1 MFRAA
6 PLSSSQSSAPARL
19 EGGQVRQSM
28 SRVITGWVFGS
39 IFFQLSGGAVYAS
52 FARQLGISEGVFG
65 FLAGVMPLMGFL
77 QLWAARMLEGR
88 VGARA
93 MMLWAG
99 LIGRSLWVVA
109 AALPLLHKAAP
120 MILPRAAL
128 VPAFVGIVVVSAA
141 FQAFTGPSF
150 FVWMSALVP
159 GRVGPSFWAKRHQ
172 IGTVAGIGSVL
183 LGGWLADQGGA
194 VKAWSGGAIS
204 PLLLYSAILIGA
216 AICGVLDIAAFFGVR
231 EPRAEAKTEALPP
244 LLESFKAP
252 LRERQVRNYLA
263 FTILATVGFAT
274 TGPMTTLFCLEQ
286 LDLSRTQTGLVLT
299 IGPLL
304 GIALA
309 APMWGRIAKAHGT
322 RPMLR
327 FASVF
332 MISVP
337 IAWLLATP
345 QSIWPVAVLIALS
358 GVVVTAYEI
367 SNLNFMTRACPQLSR
382 GSLTALLSLCGGTTF
397 AFTST
402 LAGMVVQHLHEWHA
416 QFAGKTFT
424 GFHVIFAF
432 SLLPRL
438 LNAFWL
444 APKLQEDDAT
454 PTREAMLE
462 VGANSVL
469 VLRERATRL
478 FGREE

>member
-6 PLSSSQSSAPARL
+6 SLSSSESSAPARL
-19 EGGQVRQSM
+19 EGEQVRLSM

-39 IFFQLSGGAVYAS
+39 IFFQLSGGPVYAS
-52 FARQLGISEGVFG
+52 FARQLGINEATFG
-65 FLAGVMPLMGFL
+65 FLAGIMPLMGFL
-77 QLWAARMLEGR
+77 QLWAARLLEGR

-99 LIGRSLWVVA
+99 LIGRSLWIVA

-120 MILPRAAL
+120 GMLPRVAL

-172 IGTVAGIGSVL
+172 MGTVAGIGAVL
-183 LGGWLADQGGA
+183 VGGWLADQGGA

-204 PLLLYSAILIGA
+204 PLLLYSAILIVA
-216 AICGVLDIAAFFGVR
+216 AVCGVADIAAFFGVR
-231 EPRAEAKTEALPP
+231 EPVTDAKTEVQTP
-244 LLESFKAP
+244 LWESFKAP

-263 FTILATVGFAT
+263 FTMLSTVGFAT

-286 LDLSRTQTGLVLT
+286 LNLSRTQTGMVLT

-337 IAWLLATP
+337 LAWLLATP
-345 QSIWPVAVLIALS
+345 RTIWPVAALIALS

-367 SNLNFMTRACPQLSR
+367 SNLNFMTRACPHLSR

-397 AFTST
+397 ALFST
-402 LAGMVVQHLHEWHA
+402 LAGMVVQHLHGWHA
-416 QFAGKTFT
+416 EVWGKTLT

-432 SLLPRL
+432 SLLPRV
-438 LNAFWL
+438 LNALWI
-444 APKLQEDDAT
+444 APKLQEEDAT
-454 PTREAMLE
+454 PTRDAVREI
-462 VGANSVL
+462 GADSVAA
-469 VLRERATRL
+469 LRASAARL